1 MTKKTNTLHY
11 TLHLMGLMWWT
22 QSHIPPP
29 LGPTSRKGSLPQ
41 LPGCCSHYGTTSVAE
56 SCWAP
61 HTPHHVGHEQT
72 QTLHLGKGHLWWV
85 ILALK
90 LHLGQLGLPRGLHCG
105 LTLARDQSYFLRLCP
120 QMSRAPL
127 KNPLRGC
134 FLETWPRND
143 SYPWFSPRPSAA
155 TKILGGQGQPKR
167 KINAGGRRVK
177 KKKISHRYR
186 WQNYKKIKAMLSA
199 IALKFIHIYIQLL
212 ITKLLKV
219 WKIGKKL
226 HSLIIHQ

>member
-1 MTKKTNTLHY
+1 MTKKNKHPALHAASDGAYVMDTEPY
-11 TLHLMGLMWWT
+11 TPSPGAHFEEGLSATAAGVLFALWDHLG
-22 QSHIPPP
+22 
-29 LGPTSRKGSLPQ
+29 GRE
-41 LPGCCSHYGTTSVAE
+41 LPGTTYPTPCGARADSGT
-56 SCWAP
+56 AP
-61 HTPHHVGHEQT
+61 WERSTR
-72 QTLHLGKGHLWWV
+72 WV

-90 LHLGQLGLPRGLHCG
+90 LHLGQLGLSRGLHCS

-155 TKILGGQGQPKR
+155 TKILGGQGQHKR

-177 KKKISHRYR
+177 KKKNQS
-186 WQNYKKIKAMLSA
+186 QVQM
-199 IALKFIHIYIQLL
+199 
-212 ITKLLKV
+212 TKL
-219 WKIGKKL
+219 
-226 HSLIIHQ
+226 